1 MDSTSISDIVERL
14 EKLEIHS
21 QSSSI
26 SRKLQSGP
34 YDPPPVPVTI
44 STSIA
49 EICNT
54 PEGVSEEQ
62 YHQNSKLSHCEMPK
76 FDGNDFEYFV
86 ERFARFLRLSE

>member
-21 QSSSI
+21 QSSSK

-54 PEGVSEEQ
+54 SEGVAPTT
-62 YHQNSKLSHCEMPK
+62 HAPK
-76 FDGNDFEYFV
+76 GE
-86 ERFARFLRLSE
+86 